1 MTQKLEEKIAHLT
14 RTVEELS
21 DVMARQDSE
30 LRGLAL
36 IVDNLAQRAAVQQ
49 SEAGGAIILGDERPP
64 HY

>member
-36 IVDNLAQRAAVQQ
+36 IVDHLAQRAAVQQ